1 MDAELRVQ
9 VMQQASPLDGQ
20 PKAGEPNSVWYI
32 READWRL
39 ALLTLDC
46 HTAASRNDVLLLGVV
61 V

>member
-1 MDAELRVQ
+1 
-9 VMQQASPLDGQ
+9 MQQASPLDGQ

-39 ALLTLDC
+39 TLLTPDC
-46 HTAASRNDVLLLGVV
+46 HTAASRSDGLLLVV